1 MLAKNRSLP
10 ARGHADSS
18 DDELVGDG
26 ELLGE
31 WSCGRWSL
39 ERGTFCCVG
48 VGRGRGRAYG
58 FVRSCLAL
66 GIELGGHV
74 RFAHPA
80 GGDEFVVDAKK
91 VIKSDTQV
99 MR

>member
-1 MLAKNRSLP
+1 M
-10 ARGHADSS
+10 
-18 DDELVGDG
+18 EL
-26 ELLGE
+26 
-31 WSCGRWSL
+31 WSL
-39 ERGTFCCVG
+39 ESGAGDFLLRW
-48 VGRGRGRAYG
+48 GREGEGEGYG